1 MNRNQTLQAAAAFS
15 ELHGS
20 DPDAF
25 GLIEAAAAPAE
36 GGKSTPPTMSGVAY
50 SGGLLNVDWGN
61 PVVVDLTALRAA
73 DSIVLLKGHDRRQ
86 LVGQATAQI
95 KARSV
100 TISGNITG
108 NVDDPQDPAGSV
120 VMHARGG
127 FKWPLSVGI
136 WPEKVEEVAAGAKV
150 NVNGR
155 SFAGPL
161 YVVRA
166 GVLREVSFVTI
177 GGDDN
182 ASAKVAANAAGETIM
197 EPTFVQW
204 LTAQGKDAASLSE
217 ADKLPLQAAYDALK
231 VAGLL
236 KASHDAF
243 LKAAAPAP
251 APAPK
256 IEQPGADDPVA
267 AIRASAAA
275 EHKRQAMILKAT
287 AGKWPELAAKA
298 TEEGWD
304 EPRLTAEVKIV
315 ELQAAR
321 PKGPAIIT
329 HEQPALTAEV
339 CEASLCAVGHLPDRE
354 KQFSPETLESS
365 QRLGRIGLQ
374 EIIMMVASIGGW
386 AGRMTA
392 SNFRSNHKAILHA
405 AFGTSSIDISG
416 ILSNV
421 ANKFL
426 LQSFNVVETVWR
438 RICAIRPANDFKTM
452 TRYRMTMGGSYA
464 KIGPDGEIKHGNL
477 SEESRTNKVETYGEM
492 LTITRQDQYNDDMNA
507 LTQIPAQLGGN
518 AGRALNTAFW
528 TEFMDNTSFFHSSH
542 ANVIAG
548 SGAPF
553 YLLIDPVKGGQ
564 DMAVMEVAFLDGR
577 DTPVVES
584 AEADFNKLGIQMR
597 SYHDWGCAKAE
608 YRGGVKSINTLSLTT
623 LEAAEKI
630 ANDQT
635 MDGTHPLGLVPN
647 ILLVP
652 TSAKTT
658 AMQIYKADQI
668 RDTSSSTKIAVANVY
683 QSMYEPLC
691 SAYLANA

>member
-1 MNRNQTLQAAAAFS
+1 MNRILRAEGKFS
-15 ELHGS
+15 EFRAS
-20 DPDAF
+20 DPEAF
-25 GLIEAAAAPAE
+25 GAIEAAAAPAE
-36 GGKSTPPTMSGVAY
+36 GGKPAQPTMSGVAY
-50 SGGLLNVDWGN
+50 SGGLLNVDWGL
-61 PVVVDLTALRAA
+61 PVLVDLTALRAA
-73 DSIVLLKGHDRRQ
+73 ESIVLLRDHDRRQ

-95 KARSV
+95 KAKSV
-100 TISGNITG
+100 TIAGNVTG
-108 NVDDPQDPAGSV
+108 NVEDPQDPAGSI

-150 NVNGR
+150 SVNGR
-155 SFAGPL
+155 SFTGPL
-161 YVVRA
+161 YIVRA

-177 GGDDN
+177 GGDEN
-182 ASAKVAANAAGETIM
+182 ASAKVAASAAGETPM
-197 EPTFVQW
+197 EPTFVKW
-204 LTAQGKDAASLSE
+204 LAAQGKDASSLSE

-267 AIRASAAA
+267 AIRASASA

-304 EPRLTAEVKIV
+304 EPRLAAEVKIV
-315 ELQAAR
+315 ELQASR
-321 PKGPAIIT
+321 PKAPGIIT

-339 CEASLCAVGHLPDRE
+339 CEASLCAVGRLPDRE
-354 KQFSPETLESS
+354 KHFTPETLEASHK
-365 QRLGRIGLQ
+365 LGRLGLQ
-374 EIIMMVASIGGW
+374 EIIMLVASIAGW
-386 AGRMTA
+386 AGRQTA
-392 SNFRSNHKAILHA
+392 SNFRANHKAILTA

-426 LQSFNVVETVWR
+426 LQSFNTVESVWR
-438 RICAIRPANDFKTM
+438 RICAIRPASDFKTM

-464 KIGPDGEIKHGNL
+464 KIGPDGEIKHGNI

-492 LTITRQDQYNDDMNA
+492 LAITRQDQYNDDMGA
-507 LTQIPAQLGGN
+507 LTQIPSQLGGN

-528 TEFMDNTSFFHSSH
+528 TEFMDNTSFFHSDH
-542 ANVIAG
+542 ANVVAG

-553 YLLIDPVKGGQ
+553 YLLIDPAKGGA

-577 DTPVVES
+577 DAPVVET
-584 AEADFNKLGIQMR
+584 AQADFNTLGIQMR

-608 YRGGVKSINTLSLTT
+608 YRGGVKSINTLSLAT

-635 MDGTHPLGLVPN
+635 MDGTHPLAIVPN

-668 RDTSSSTKIAVANVY
+668 RDTTASTKIAVANVY

-691 SAYLANA
+691 STYLANT

>member
-1 MNRNQTLQAAAAFS
+1 MNRILNAAARFA
-15 ELHGS
+15 ELHAS
-20 DPDAF
+20 DPEAF
-25 GLIEAAAAPAE
+25 GAIEAAAAPAE
-36 GGKSTPPTMSGVAY
+36 GGKPAQPTISGVAY
-50 SGGLLNVDWGN
+50 SGGLLNVDWGK

-73 DSIVLLKGHDRRQ
+73 DSIVLLKDHDRRQ

-100 TISGNITG
+100 TIAGNITG
-108 NVDDPQDPAGSV
+108 NVADPQDAAGAV

-150 NVNGR
+150 SVNGR
-155 SFAGPL
+155 SFTGPL
-161 YVVRA
+161 YIVRA

-177 GGDDN
+177 GGDEN
-182 ASAKVAANAAGETIM
+182 ASAKVAASAAGETNM
-197 EPTFVQW
+197 EPTFAQW
-204 LTAQGKDAASLSE
+204 ITAQGKDAAGLSD
-217 ADKLPLQAAYDALK
+217 ADKAPLQAAYDALK

-236 KASHDAF
+236 E
-243 LKAAAPAP
+243 AAAPAP
-251 APAPK
+251 PKAPEAPPAP
-256 IEQPGADDPVA
+256 EDPVA
-267 AIRASAAA
+267 AIRASAGA
-275 EHKRQAMILKAT
+275 ERKRQAMISRVA
-287 AGKWPELAAKA
+287 ADKWPELAAKA
-298 TEEGWD
+298 SDEGWD
-304 EPRLTAEVKIV
+304 EPRLTAEVKIA

-321 PKGPAIIT
+321 PKGPAIHS
-329 HEQPALTAEV
+329 HEGPELTAEV
-339 CEASLCAVGHLPDRE
+339 AEASLCAVGRLPNMDKE
-354 KQFSPETLESS
+354 FKPETLEASHE
-365 QRLGRIGLQ
+365 LGRLGLQ
-374 EIIMMVASIGGW
+374 EIIMLVASIGGW
-386 AGRMTA
+386 VGRQTG
-392 SNFRSNHKAILHA
+392 SGFRANHKAILHA

-426 LQSFNVVETVWR
+426 LQSFNVVESVWR
-438 RICAIRPANDFKTM
+438 RISAIRPASDFKTM

-464 KIGPDGEIKHGNL
+464 KVGPDGEIKHGNV

-492 LTITRQDQYNDDMNA
+492 LAITRQDQYNDDLSA

-528 TEFMDNTSFFHSSH
+528 TEFMANTSFFHSSH
-542 ANVIAG
+542 ANVVAG

-553 YLLIDPVKGGQ
+553 YLLIDPAKGGQ

-577 DTPVVES
+577 DSPVVES

-608 YRGGVKSINTLSLTT
+608 YRGGVKSTNTLSLAT

-635 MDGTHPLGLVPN
+635 MDGTHPLALVPN
-647 ILLVP
+647 ILLVG
-652 TSAKTT
+652 TSAKRT
-658 AMQIYKADQI
+658 AFEIFKSPQI
-668 RDTSSSTKIAVANVY
+668 RDTTASTKAGTTNIYEGA
-683 QSMYEPLC
+683 YEPLV
-691 SAYLANA
+691 SAYLANS

>member
-1 MNRNQTLQAAAAFS
+1 MNRILNAAGKFA
-15 ELHGS
+15 ELHAS
-20 DPDAF
+20 DPEAF
-25 GLIEAAAAPAE
+25 GAIEASAAPAE
-36 GGKSTPPTMSGVAY
+36 GGKPTQPTMSGLAY
-50 SGGLLNVDWGN
+50 SGGLLNVDWGH
-61 PVVVDLTALRAA
+61 PVLVDLTGLRAA
-73 DSIVLLKGHDRRQ
+73 DSIVLLKDHDRRQ

-100 TISGNITG
+100 TIAGNITG
-108 NVDDPQDPAGSV
+108 NVEDPQDPAGAI

-150 NVNGR
+150 SVNGR
-155 SFAGPL
+155 SFTGPL
-161 YVVRA
+161 FVVGA

-177 GGDDN
+177 GGDEN
-182 ASAKVAANAAGETIM
+182 TSAKVAASAAGETNM

-204 LTAQGKDAASLSE
+204 LTAQGKDAASLSD
-217 ADKLPLQAAYDALK
+217 AGKAPLQAAYDALK
-231 VAGLL
+231 TAGLL
-236 KASHDAF
+236 V
-243 LKAAAPAP
+243 AAAPVLVPAKPAETP
-251 APAPK
+251 APG
-256 IEQPGADDPVA
+256 EDPA
-267 AIRASAAA
+267 KALRASQAA
-275 EHKRQAMILKAT
+275 EWKRQGMISAK
-287 AGKWPELAAKA
+287 AGKYPDLAAKA

-304 EPRLTAEVKIV
+304 EPRLTAEVKIA

-374 EIIMMVASIGGW
+374 EIIMLVASIGGW

-542 ANVIAG
+542 ANVVAG

-553 YLLIDPVKGGQ
+553 YLLIDPAKGGQ

-691 SAYLANA
+691 SAYLANS